1 MMRVDVRRVIH
12 LRIITVPPPFWPAC
26 RDFVEAYARYGGGKS
41 QTSTAALSPNQT
53 EVRNSRALPNS
64 FNLSRGHPT
73 A

>member
-41 QTSTAALSPNQT
+41 QTSTAALSPFGAF
-53 EVRNSRALPNS
+53 R
-64 FNLSRGHPT
+64 
-73 A
+73 